1 MTETVKLK
9 SPIDGSIYAE
19 RPIATDQAINAAVER
34 AKAAQEK
41 WAQTPIVERG
51 KYMLAMLEALVA
63 MTDEIVPEIA
73 WQMGRPV
80 RYGGEFGG
88 VKERTNYM
96 VEIAEAA
103 LKPVP
108 ASNPKDGFRRY
119 VKKDPLGVV
128 MVIAPWNYPYLTAV
142 NTIVPALMA
151 GNTVILKH
159 AAQTLL
165 VGERF
170 QQAFDKAGLPKGVF
184 QNVVL
189 NHAQT
194 EKLLGSGKI
203 DHVNFTGSVGGGRAI
218 EKAAAGTFMTLG
230 LELGG
235 KDPAYVL
242 PDAKLDHAVANL
254 VDGAFYNSGQCCCGI
269 ERVYVHEKV
278 YDEFVEGFIA
288 ETKNYVVGNPL
299 EQATTMGPMAQ
310 ARFAD
315 LIREQKAEALRKG
328 AVAHI
333 NMKVANDKAGSPYL
347 APEVLTSVDH
357 QMSVMREESFGPI
370 VGIMK
375 VRNDEEAIALMN
387 DSPYGLTASIWTG
400 DIEHAVAIGDR
411 VETGTVFMNRC
422 DYLDPALVWTGVKDT
437 GKGAALSAH
446 RLRQSDPAEILSPA
460 RSHLIFRKTRHV
472 QADLQMELPDH
483 RPLRRRAHQGIA
495 RRAGRHRHQA
505 AALRHRSGAGQAA
518 GRRLDAENPRRRQGA
533 LWRVFRGEAEPGR
546 FQPHRRHRRVQE
558 GQA

>member
-19 RPIATDQAINAAVER
+19 RPVATDQAINAAVDR
-34 AKAAQEK
+34 ARAAQAD
-41 WAQTPIVERG
+41 WTQTTVAERG
-51 KYMLAMLEALVA
+51 KYMLAFLEALVA
-63 MTDEIVPEIA
+63 MTDEIVPETA

-88 VKERTNYM
+88 VRERTNYM
-96 VEIAEAA
+96 VEIAEEA
-103 LKPVP
+103 LKPVI
-108 ASNPKDGFRRY
+108 ASNPKDGFCRY
-119 VKKDPLGVV
+119 VKREPLGVV

-151 GNTVILKH
+151 GSAVILKH

-170 QQAFDKAGLPKGVF
+170 QQAFDRVGLPKGLF
-184 QNVVL
+184 QNIVL

-203 DHVNFTGSVGGGRAI
+203 DHVNFTGSVAGGKAI
-218 EKAAAGTFMTLG
+218 EKAGAGTFMTMG

-242 PDAKLDHAVANL
+242 PDARLDHAIANL
-254 VDGAFYNSGQCCCGI
+254 VDGAFYNTGQCCCGI
-269 ERVYVHEKV
+269 ERIYVHEKV
-278 YDEFVEGFIA
+278 YDDFVEGFIA

-299 EQATTMGPMAQ
+299 DQATTMGPMAQ

-315 LIREQKAEALRKG
+315 FIREQKAEALRKG
-328 AVAHI
+328 AAAHI
-333 NMKVANDKAGSPYL
+333 NMKLEGDIAGSPYL
-347 APEVLTSVDH
+347 APEVLTNVDH

-375 VRNDEEAIALMN
+375 VRGDEDAIALMN
-387 DSPYGLTASIWTG
+387 DSPYGLTASIWTS
-400 DIEHAVAIGDR
+400 DVEHAAALGDR

-437 GKGAALSAH
+437 GKGAALSAIGYENLTRPKSYH
-446 RLRQSDPAEILSPA
+446 LR
-460 RSHLIFRKTRHV
+460 
-472 QADLQMELPDH
+472 
-483 RPLRRRAHQGIA
+483 
-495 RRAGRHRHQA
+495 
-505 AALRHRSGAGQAA
+505 
-518 GRRLDAENPRRRQGA
+518 
-533 LWRVFRGEAEPGR
+533 EAI
-546 FQPHRRHRRVQE
+546 
-558 GQA
+558 

>member
-19 RPIATDQAINAAVER
+19 RPIATDQEVNAAVER
-34 AKAAQEK
+34 ARAAQAD
-41 WAQTPIVERG
+41 WAQTSIAERG
-51 KYMLAMLEALVA
+51 KYMLAMLEALVS

-88 VKERTNYM
+88 VRERVSYM
-96 VEIAEAA
+96 VEIAE
-103 LKPVP
+103 PVP

-119 VKKDPLGVV
+119 VKKEPLGVV

-151 GNTVILKH
+151 GSTVILKH

-170 QQAFDKAGLPKGVF
+170 AKAFEMAGLPRGVF
-184 QNVVL
+184 QNLVL
-189 NHAQT
+189 NHGQT
-194 EKLLGSGKI
+194 EKLLGSGRI

-242 PDAKLDHAVANL
+242 ADAKIDHAVASL
-254 VDGAFYNSGQCCCGI
+254 VDGAFFNSGQCCCGI

-278 YDEFVEGFIA
+278 YDQFVEGFIA

-299 EQATTMGPMAQ
+299 EQATTLGPMAQ

-328 AVAHI
+328 AVAHVR
-333 NMKVANDKAGSPYL
+333 MKVDNDVAGSPYI
-347 APEVLTSVDH
+347 APEVLTNVDH

-375 VRNDEEAIALMN
+375 VRNDEEAVALMN
-387 DSPYGLTASIWTG
+387 DSPYGLTASIWTS
-400 DIEHAVAIGDR
+400 DTEHAVSIGDR
-411 VETGTVFMNRC
+411 VETGTIFMNRC

-437 GKGAALSAH
+437 GKGAALSAIGYDNLTRPKSYH
-446 RLRQSDPAEILSPA
+446 LREEI
-460 RSHLIFRKTRHV
+460 
-472 QADLQMELPDH
+472 
-483 RPLRRRAHQGIA
+483 
-495 RRAGRHRHQA
+495 
-505 AALRHRSGAGQAA
+505 
-518 GRRLDAENPRRRQGA
+518 
-533 LWRVFRGEAEPGR
+533 
-546 FQPHRRHRRVQE
+546 
-558 GQA
+558 

>member
-19 RPIATDQAINAAVER
+19 RPVATDQAVNAAVER
-34 AKAAQEK
+34 ARTAQAA
-41 WAQTPIVERG
+41 WAQTTIAERG
-51 KYMLAMLEALVA
+51 RLMLAFLEALVA
-63 MTDEIVPEIA
+63 MSDEIVPELA

-88 VKERTNYM
+88 FKERVNYM
-96 VEIAEAA
+96 VGIAERA
-103 LKPVP
+103 LAPVIADDKP
-108 ASNPKDGFRRY
+108 GFRRY

-151 GNTVILKH
+151 GSTVILKH

-170 QQAFDKAGLPKGVF
+170 SQAFDKAGLPKHVF
-184 QNVVL
+184 QNIVM
-189 NHAQT
+189 NHGQT

-203 DHVNFTGSVGGGRAI
+203 DHVNFTGSVAGGRAI

-242 PDAKLDHAVANL
+242 ADAKIDHAVANL

-269 ERVYVHEKV
+269 ERVYVHENV
-278 YDEFVEGFIA
+278 YDEFVEGFVA

-299 EQATTMGPMAQ
+299 EQSTTIGPMAQ

-315 LIREQKAEALRKG
+315 FIREQKAEALRKG
-328 AVAHI
+328 AKAHI
-333 NMKVANDKAGSPYL
+333 GMKVENDREGSPYL
-347 APEVLTSVDH
+347 APEVLTHVDH

-387 DSPYGLTASIWTG
+387 DSPYGLTASIWTR
-400 DIEHAVAIGDR
+400 DTDHAAAIGDR
-411 VETGTVFMNRC
+411 IETGTVFMNRC

-437 GKGAALSAH
+437 GKGAALSAIGYDNLTRPKSYH
-446 RLRQSDPAEILSPA
+446 LR
-460 RSHLIFRKTRHV
+460 
-472 QADLQMELPDH
+472 
-483 RPLRRRAHQGIA
+483 
-495 RRAGRHRHQA
+495 
-505 AALRHRSGAGQAA
+505 
-518 GRRLDAENPRRRQGA
+518 
-533 LWRVFRGEAEPGR
+533 EAI
-546 FQPHRRHRRVQE
+546 
-558 GQA
+558 

>member
-1 MTETVKLK
+1 MLETVKLT
-9 SPIDGSIYAE
+9 SPVDGSVYAE
-19 RPIATDQAINAAVER
+19 RPLATDQAVNAAVER

-41 WAQTPIVERG
+41 WAETPIVERG
-51 KYMLAMLEALVA
+51 KYMLAMLEALDA
-63 MTDEIVPEIA
+63 MAAEIVPEIA

-88 VKERTNYM
+88 VRERATYM
-96 VEIAEAA
+96 VDIAETA
-103 LKPVP
+103 LRSVP

-151 GNTVILKH
+151 GNAVILKH

-170 QQAFDKAGLPKGVF
+170 QQAFDRAGLPKGVF
-184 QNVVL
+184 QNLVL

-194 EKLLGSGKI
+194 ERLLGSGKI

-242 PDAKLDHAVANL
+242 PDAKMDHAIANL

-328 AVAHI
+328 AQAHI
-333 NMKVANDKAGSPYL
+333 NMKVASDKAGSPYL
-347 APEVLTSVDH
+347 APEVLTQVDH

-387 DSPYGLTASIWTG
+387 DSPYGLTASIWTR
-400 DIEHAVAIGDR
+400 DTEHAVSIGNR

-437 GKGAALSAH
+437 GKGVALSALGYDH
-446 RLRQSDPAEILSPA
+446 LTRPKSFHLR
-460 RSHLIFRKTRHV
+460 
-472 QADLQMELPDH
+472 
-483 RPLRRRAHQGIA
+483 
-495 RRAGRHRHQA
+495 
-505 AALRHRSGAGQAA
+505 
-518 GRRLDAENPRRRQGA
+518 
-533 LWRVFRGEAEPGR
+533 EAI
-546 FQPHRRHRRVQE
+546 
-558 GQA
+558 

>member
-1 MTETVKLK
+1 METVKLR
-9 SPIDGSIYAE
+9 SPVDGSIYVE
-19 RPIATDQAINAAVER
+19 RPVAEDKAVAAAVER
-34 AKAAQEK
+34 ARAAQAD
-41 WAQTPIVERG
+41 WARVPVAQRAA
-51 KYMLAMLEALVA
+51 YMLKMLEALVG
-63 MTDEIVPEIA
+63 MSDEIVPELA
-73 WQMGRPV
+73 WQMGRPT

-88 VKERTNYM
+88 VKERVQYM
-96 VEIAEAA
+96 VEIAERA
-103 LKPVP
+103 LAPVP

-142 NTIVPALMA
+142 NTIVPALIA
-151 GNTVILKH
+151 GSTVILKH

-170 QQAFDKAGLPKGVF
+170 AKAFEAAGLPKYVF
-184 QNVVL
+184 QNLVL

-203 DHVNFTGSVGGGRAI
+203 DHVNFTGSVAGGRAI

-242 PDAKLDHAVANL
+242 PDVKLDHAVANL
-254 VDGAFYNSGQCCCGI
+254 VEGAFFNSGQCCCGI

-278 YDEFVEGFIA
+278 YDQFVEGFIA
-288 ETKNYVVGNPL
+288 ETKNYALGNPL

-310 ARFAD
+310 SRFAD
-315 LIREQKAEALRKG
+315 FIREQKAEALRKG
-328 AVAHI
+328 AVAHM
-333 NMKVANDKAGSPYL
+333 NTRDAQDKEGSPYL
-347 APEVLTSVDH
+347 PAEVLTNVDH

-387 DSPYGLTASIWTG
+387 DSPYGLTASIWTA
-400 DIEHAVAIGDR
+400 DTDRAIAIGDR

-437 GKGAALSAH
+437 GKGAGLSEIGYDNLTRPKSYH
-446 RLRQSDPAEILSPA
+446 LREKI
-460 RSHLIFRKTRHV
+460 
-472 QADLQMELPDH
+472 
-483 RPLRRRAHQGIA
+483 
-495 RRAGRHRHQA
+495 
-505 AALRHRSGAGQAA
+505 
-518 GRRLDAENPRRRQGA
+518 
-533 LWRVFRGEAEPGR
+533 
-546 FQPHRRHRRVQE
+546 
-558 GQA
+558 

>member
-19 RPIATDQAINAAVER
+19 RPIATDQEVNAAVER
-34 AKAAQEK
+34 ARAAQAD
-41 WAQTPIVERG
+41 WAQTSIAERG
-51 KYMLAMLEALVA
+51 KYMLAMLEALVS

-88 VKERTNYM
+88 VRERVSYM
-96 VEIAEAA
+96 VEIAEQA

-119 VKKDPLGVV
+119 VKKEPLGVV

-151 GNTVILKH
+151 GSTVILKH

-170 QQAFDKAGLPKGVF
+170 AKAFEMAGLPRGVF
-184 QNVVL
+184 QNLVL
-189 NHAQT
+189 NHGQT
-194 EKLLGSGKI
+194 EKLLGSGRI

-242 PDAKLDHAVANL
+242 PDAGIENAVASL
-254 VDGAFYNSGQCCCGI
+254 VDGAFFNSGQCCCGI

-278 YDEFVEGFIA
+278 YDQFVEGFIA

-299 EQATTMGPMAQ
+299 EQSTTLGPMAH

-328 AVAHI
+328 AVSHI
-333 NMKVANDKAGSPYL
+333 NMKVDGDVAGSPYIG
-347 APEVLTSVDH
+347 PEVLTNVDH

-387 DSPYGLTASIWTG
+387 DSPYGLTASIWTS
-400 DIEHAVAIGDR
+400 DTEHAISIGDQ

-437 GKGAALSAH
+437 GKGAALSAIGYDNLT
-446 RLRQSDPAEILSPA
+446 RPKSY
-460 RSHLIFRKTRHV
+460 HLKEKI
-472 QADLQMELPDH
+472 
-483 RPLRRRAHQGIA
+483 
-495 RRAGRHRHQA
+495 
-505 AALRHRSGAGQAA
+505 
-518 GRRLDAENPRRRQGA
+518 
-533 LWRVFRGEAEPGR
+533 
-546 FQPHRRHRRVQE
+546 
-558 GQA
+558 

>member
-1 MTETVKLK
+1 METIKLI
-9 SPIDGSIYAE
+9 SPIDGSVYAE
-19 RPIATDQAINAAVER
+19 RPVASDSEISAAVER
-34 AKAAQEK
+34 AKAAQAE
-41 WAQTPIVERG
+41 WALRSVKERTD
-51 KYMLAMLEALVA
+51 YALRFLEALTA
-63 MTDEIVPEIA
+63 MGEEIVPELA

-88 VKERTNYM
+88 VKERTEYM
-96 VEIAEAA
+96 VGIAESA
-103 LKPVP
+103 LAPVT

-119 VKKDPLGVV
+119 VKKVPLGVV

-142 NTIVPALMA
+142 NTIVPALIA
-151 GNTVILKH
+151 GNAVILKH
-159 AAQTLL
+159 AAQTIL

-170 QQAFDKAGLPKGVF
+170 AKAFQAADFPKGIF

-194 EKLLGSGKI
+194 ENLLGSGKI
-203 DHVNFTGSVGGGRAI
+203 DHVNFTGSVAGGRAV
-218 EKAAAGTFMTLG
+218 ERAAAGTFMTLG

-269 ERVYVHEKV
+269 ERIYVHERV
-278 YDEFVEGFIA
+278 YDEFVEGFVA

-315 LIREQKAEALRKG
+315 AIREQKAEALRKG
-328 AVAHI
+328 AVAHV
-333 NMKVANDKAGSPYL
+333 NMRVENDREGSPYL
-347 APEVLTSVDH
+347 APEVLTHVDH

-375 VRNDEEAIALMN
+375 VRGDEDALALMN
-387 DSPYGLTASIWTG
+387 DSPYGLTASVWTS
-400 DIEHAVAIGDR
+400 DVEHAAALGDR
-411 VETGTVFMNRC
+411 IETGTVFMNRC

-437 GKGAALSAH
+437 GKGAALSAIGFDNITRPKSFH
-446 RLRQSDPAEILSPA
+446 LR
-460 RSHLIFRKTRHV
+460 
-472 QADLQMELPDH
+472 
-483 RPLRRRAHQGIA
+483 
-495 RRAGRHRHQA
+495 
-505 AALRHRSGAGQAA
+505 
-518 GRRLDAENPRRRQGA
+518 
-533 LWRVFRGEAEPGR
+533 EAI
-546 FQPHRRHRRVQE
+546 
-558 GQA
+558 

>member
-9 SPIDGSIYAE
+9 SPVDGSIYVE
-19 RPIATDQAINAAVER
+19 RPVATDQQISRAVEAAR
-34 AKAAQEK
+34 AAQPD
-41 WAQTPIVERG
+41 WAARSIADRC
-51 KYMLAMLEALVA
+51 KYVLAMLEALVG
-63 MTDEIVPEIA
+63 MSDEIVPELA
-73 WQMGRPV
+73 HMMGRPV

-88 VKERTNYM
+88 VKERTTYM

-103 LKPVP
+103 LKPVM
-108 ASNPKDGFRRY
+108 ASNPKDGFTRY

-142 NTIVPALMA
+142 NTIVPALIA
-151 GNTVILKH
+151 GSTVILKH

-170 QQAFDKAGLPKGVF
+170 AQAFEKAGLPKGVF

-203 DHVNFTGSVGGGRAI
+203 DHVNFTGSVAGGRAI
-218 EKAAAGTFMTLG
+218 EKAGAGTFMTMG

-242 PDAKLDHAVANL
+242 ADAKLDHAIPNL
-254 VDGAFYNSGQCCCGI
+254 VEGAFYNSGQCCCGI
-269 ERVYVHEKV
+269 ERIYVHEKL
-278 YDEFVEGFIA
+278 YDDFVDGFVA
-288 ETKNYVVGNPL
+288 ETKNYQLGNPL
-299 EQATTMGPMAQ
+299 DQATTMGPMAQ

-315 LIREQKAEALRKG
+315 FIREQKAEALRKG
-328 AVAHI
+328 ATAHM
-333 NMKVANDKAGSPYL
+333 NTKDERDREGSPYL
-347 APEVLTSVDH
+347 PAEVLTGVDH

-375 VRNDEEAIALMN
+375 VRGDEDAIALMN
-387 DSPYGLTASIWTG
+387 DSPYGLTASVWTS
-400 DIEHAVAIGDR
+400 DIEHAVKIGDR

-437 GKGAALSAH
+437 GKGAALSQIGYDNLTRPKSYH
-446 RLRQSDPAEILSPA
+446 LRE
-460 RSHLIFRKTRHV
+460 V
-472 QADLQMELPDH
+472 
-483 RPLRRRAHQGIA
+483 
-495 RRAGRHRHQA
+495 
-505 AALRHRSGAGQAA
+505 
-518 GRRLDAENPRRRQGA
+518 
-533 LWRVFRGEAEPGR
+533 
-546 FQPHRRHRRVQE
+546 
-558 GQA
+558 